1 MNSNQQF
8 DTFLQVQL
16 EERKALGLFRQLT
29 HAADKIDFCSN
40 DYLGFS
46 QELALKEIEDVSS
59 RCGSTGSRLI
69 TGNSLLAEKTEEI
82 IARFHRAEAAL
93 IFNTGY
99 MANLGLFSCIAAKGD
114 TIIHDEHIHASIID
128 GIRLGHANRHK
139 FKHNDIEDLEK
150 KLQQATGK
158 KIVAVESIYSMNGDE
173 APLKAIVALCK
184 QYDALLIVDEAHATG
199 IFGEGGEGLVCHYNL
214 EKDVYACVY
223 TFGKALG
230 LHGAVVTGSKILR
243 NWLINFARSFIYTTA
258 LPPHIYLQIQEA
270 YKLLPT
276 ANRKGLFE
284 LIHYFQES
292 VRQLDNVSFTVN
304 HSPIQA
310 IVIGDNI
317 KTTALA
323 AHLFNKGILAKAILS
338 PTVPL
343 GTERLRICLHTY
355 NTKRQIDQL
364 VEEIKCMKQDV

>member
-1 MNSNQQF
+1 M
-8 DTFLQVQL
+8 
-16 EERKALGLFRQLT
+16 
-29 HAADKIDFCSN
+29 
-40 DYLGFS
+40 
-46 QELALKEIEDVSS
+46 
-59 RCGSTGSRLI
+59 
-69 TGNSLLAEKTEEI
+69 
-82 IARFHRAEAAL
+82 
-93 IFNTGY
+93 
-99 MANLGLFSCIAAKGD
+99 
-114 TIIHDEHIHASIID
+114 
-128 GIRLGHANRHK
+128 
-139 FKHNDIEDLEK
+139 
-150 KLQQATGK
+150 
-158 KIVAVESIYSMNGDE
+158 
-173 APLKAIVALCK
+173 
-184 QYDALLIVDEAHATG
+184 
-199 IFGEGGEGLVCHYNL
+199 
-214 EKDVYACVY
+214 YACVY

-292 VRQLDNVSFTVN
+292 VRQLDNVSFTLN

-310 IVIGDNI
+310 IIIGDNI

-323 AHLFNKGILAKAILS
+323 AHLFNKGIFTKAILS
-338 PTVPL
+338 PTVPA

-355 NTKRQIDQL
+355 NTREQIDQL